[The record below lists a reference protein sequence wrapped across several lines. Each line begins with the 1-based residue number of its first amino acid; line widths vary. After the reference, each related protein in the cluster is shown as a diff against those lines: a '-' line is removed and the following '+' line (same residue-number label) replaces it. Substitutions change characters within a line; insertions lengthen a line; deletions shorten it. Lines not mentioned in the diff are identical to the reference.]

1 MQGRLDVRP
10 VASTAAAGAMASLR
24 PVSASCSRPA
34 CQRSPA
40 ATLTYDY
47 GSRVATVDHLAPAHP
62 MQYDLCAEHTE
73 RLSVPNGWSLVDRR
87 IGSVVDL
94 HGRIAS

>member
-1 MQGRLDVRP
+1 
-10 VASTAAAGAMASLR
+10 MATGL

-47 GSRVATVDHLAPAHP
+47 SSRVATVDHLAPSHP

-73 RLSVPNGWSLVDRR
+73 RMSVPNGWTLVERR
-87 IGSVVDL
+87 ICSVVDL